1 MKCPKCGVELKEES
15 KFCPNCGEKLIKEE
29 AKSRNAIL
37 KEKYSVSEL
46 EEEIKVLADRRRMM
60 LVFGI
65 VSFAIAVG
73 FIVLMVFGIIKFANE
88 EIYHV
93 DTYYYGEVNPNWIAG
108 YMMFSFGLGLFI
120 LFAALGIAC
129 FVVRSVVF
137 SRKIQKRRIL
147 IKKLEE

>member
-37 KEKYSVSEL
+37 KERYSVSEL
-46 EEEIKVLADRRRMM
+46 EEEIKVLEARQRMM

-73 FIVLMVFGIIKFANE
+73 FIVLMVFGIIKFSNE
-88 EIYHV
+88 EVYHV
-93 DTYYYGEVNPNWIAG
+93 DTYYYGEVNPNWMAG

-120 LFAALGIAC
+120 FFVAMGVAC
-129 FVVRSVVF
+129 FVVRSIVF
-137 SRKIQKRRIL
+137 SRKIQKRKL
-147 IKKLEE
+147 IIRKIEE

>member
-37 KEKYSVSEL
+37 KEKYSVGEL

-73 FIVLMVFGIIKFANE
+73 FIVLMVFGIIKFSNE
-88 EIYHV
+88 EVYHV
-93 DTYYYGEVNPNWIAG
+93 DTYYYGEVNSNWIAG

-120 LFAALGIAC
+120 LFVALGIAC

>member
-93 DTYYYGEVNPNWIAG
+93 DTYSYGEVNPNWIAG

-120 LFAALGIAC
+120 LFGALGIAC